1 MTSRLHVLRTQCFLT
16 CAIAAVLAASAHA
29 DVTIEERV
37 SVSGFGP
44 MRIGAM
50 NGATVTTIA
59 RDRARADSNLQFESG
74 LIRAFVRGA
83 GRSVE
88 IVRFDQDKIYTL
100 EPEKKTYTETT
111 FADQAAQL
119 QQTMEQSRQAQ
130 VSQQQAASGV
140 DESECEWSEPKADVI
155 RSGEKAVIGGS
166 QAEHVTITATQSCK
180 DKKTGQVCDFGLILD
195 QWLAPNFEAAEELL
209 AYQRTYAE
217 KLGLGASASRD
228 FAERAEAMFGG
239 YQGMWK
245 EVAAKTRDINGY
257 PVKASFGLG
266 IGGPQCQNAQQH
278 TGGQR
283 ICDSAAA
290 EHRRGDWR
298 RTGRRAGRHV
308 RQKERAGAGGADGEH
323 AAGNDAGRSDSAD
336 DRQYGTR
343 LRQPRS
349 GESAVIRGAGRLQ
362 EKVAGRRRT
371 GSFQRA
377 SIPPQNVDVDILNA
391 GLAREREAYLEFSA
405 DDLQHGRHPCLAQ
418 RRERIEERLADQAGS
433 RPAGEGF
440 QHVLPRQN
448 PAVKQHLAAVLHC
461 CNDFRKHGDGRR
473 SAVQLPSAMI
483 GDDDRIGAD
492 CARVAVHRRR
502 RESPSE

>member
-245 EVAAKTRDINGY
+245 EIAAKTRDINGY

-266 IGGPQCQNAQQH
+266 IGGPQCQNAQQP
-278 TGGQR
+278 Q
-283 ICDSAAA
+283 A
-290 EHRRGDWR
+290 
-298 RTGRRAGRHV
+298 
-308 RQKERAGAGGADGEH
+308 AGGSATAPTPSIGGAIGGALGGALGGMFGKKKEPAQAAPTASTPPATMPGGLIPLMTVSTELVSVNRGPANPQSFEVPAD
-323 AAGNDAGRSDSAD
+323 
-336 DRQYGTR
+336 Y
-343 LRQPRS
+343 
-349 GESAVIRGAGRLQ
+349 
-362 EKVAGRRRT
+362 K
-371 GSFQRA
+371 
-377 SIPPQNVDVDILNA
+377 
-391 GLAREREAYLEFSA
+391 
-405 DDLQHGRHPCLAQ
+405 
-418 RRERIEERLADQAGS
+418 
-433 RPAGEGF
+433 
-440 QHVLPRQN
+440 
-448 PAVKQHLAAVLHC
+448 K
-461 CNDFRKHGDGRR
+461 K
-473 SAVQLPSAMI
+473 
-483 GDDDRIGAD
+483 
-492 CARVAVHRRR
+492 
-502 RESPSE
+502 